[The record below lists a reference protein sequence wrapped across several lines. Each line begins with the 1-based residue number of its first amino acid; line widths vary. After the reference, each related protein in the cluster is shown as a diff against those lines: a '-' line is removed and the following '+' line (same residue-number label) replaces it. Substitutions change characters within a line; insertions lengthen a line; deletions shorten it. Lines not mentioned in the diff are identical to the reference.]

1 MVSPCLSSNN
11 NRATAATM
19 KSTEE
24 AQDCIRTMLQQEVG
38 VFFCPDYLSEDWIL
52 EQWASAEKVQSV
64 KDCVNLV
71 SELSLEPP
79 SSSKQQEHKKK
90 QRGRGRPLIRK
101 NTFKHHNMQCNK
113 KITLEKSP
121 SSIAVISDTTNNDG
135 SSPATS
141 RWGQHRRSSS
151 SASSSKS
158 DSFSGDYSSSSS
170 SSFPSTTMPSN
181 KSFLLDQVS
190 YLDPWRQQMCQWAYK
205 AVQTFR
211 LDRDI
216 VALSF
221 QILDRYLAN
230 KLMVSMDVS
239 SSLSS
244 SLQKQQQRSSHHH
257 KFLLSREEFQLY
269 SMTAL
274 YLAVKLLEPCH
285 KLSMDSLK
293 DMSRGYY
300 SNDDIAAA
308 EINILHDLDWYI
320 IGPTP
325 YAFLVKFIE
334 GTSLSSKLKLTT
346 LSTSTCFTST
356 TTATS
361 SSFMDQCRR
370 YTELVVEDS
379 FFLSKKTSSIAIAS
393 ILLCARQNQYQQR
406 NHHHAD
412 HPRINEQDV
421 EQFLKEVDDI
431 CGDQNSFLDVMDVY
445 HHLAARV

>member
-1 MVSPCLSSNN
+1 
-11 NRATAATM
+11 
-19 KSTEE
+19 
-24 AQDCIRTMLQQEVG
+24 
-38 VFFCPDYLSEDWIL
+38 
-52 EQWASAEKVQSV
+52 
-64 KDCVNLV
+64 
-71 SELSLEPP
+71 
-79 SSSKQQEHKKK
+79 
-90 QRGRGRPLIRK
+90 
-101 NTFKHHNMQCNK
+101 
-113 KITLEKSP
+113 
-121 SSIAVISDTTNNDG
+121 
-135 SSPATS
+135 
-141 RWGQHRRSSS
+141 
-151 SASSSKS
+151 
-158 DSFSGDYSSSSS
+158 
-170 SSFPSTTMPSN
+170 MPSN

-300 SNDDIAAA
+300 SNDDIATA

-346 LSTSTCFTST
+346 SSTSTCFTST